1 MQLQLVVNMET
12 ATIEQLHRL
21 QQQQLKTIDKLPAL
35 RRVRAPLPG
44 GGGYSHFYFMRRLGP
59 SILSGISSTPSYL
72 KV

>member
-35 RRVRAPLPG
+35 RRVRAHSRDSFFSLA
-44 GGGYSHFYFMRRLGP
+44 
-59 SILSGISSTPSYL
+59 
-72 KV
+72 